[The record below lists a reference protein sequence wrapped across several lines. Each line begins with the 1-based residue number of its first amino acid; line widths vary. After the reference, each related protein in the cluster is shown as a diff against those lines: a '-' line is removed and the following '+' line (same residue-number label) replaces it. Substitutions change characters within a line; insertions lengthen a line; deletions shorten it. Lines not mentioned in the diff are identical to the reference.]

1 MTDDTQPAHTIPA
14 TRALRRGR
22 ARWRLVAFVALAI
35 AVVALVGRFALPDET
50 TEDRIARII
59 IDGVIA
65 TSPTRL
71 NEIRRLAEN
80 DHVKAVIV
88 AINSPGG
95 TTAGGEELYESL
107 SALREVK
114 PVVATI
120 AEMGASAAYM
130 TAISANRI
138 FTRRLSIVGSIGVY
152 YSHIDAGKL
161 MDTIGVDFDKV
172 QTGPL
177 KAEPDIDD
185 PLTGAVRQ
193 SLQALVDDSF
203 DWFVDVVAERRGI
216 DRDRVLELADGR
228 ILTGRQAIA
237 TALADE
243 TGGEPEAIAW
253 LEQQWNIEKDLPV
266 ITHYPPPED
275 SLTRALRYV
284 GGQALSLVGLGGGT
298 TNALDGL
305 VSLWQAENLAD

>member
-1 MTDDTQPAHTIPA
+1 MTEDTQPHHAIPA
-14 TRALRRGR
+14 TRALRRARG
-22 ARWRLVAFVALAI
+22 RWRLTAFIAIAI
-35 AVVALVGRFALPDET
+35 AVVALVGRFALPSDT
-50 TEDRIARII
+50 GSDHIGRIVIA
-59 IDGVIA
+59 GTIA
-65 TSPTRL
+65 TSPARL
-71 NEIRRLAEN
+71 DEIERMASD

-88 AINSPGG
+88 SINSPGG

-152 YSHIDAGKL
+152 FAHVDAGKL
-161 MDTIGVDFDKV
+161 METIGVDFDKV

-177 KAEPDIDD
+177 KAEPDIND
-185 PLTGAVRQ
+185 PLAGEVRR

-203 DWFVDVVAERRGI
+203 DWFVDIVAERRGI

-237 TALADE
+237 AALADE
-243 TGGEPEAIAW
+243 AGGEPEAIAW
-253 LEQQWNIEKDLPV
+253 LEQQWNIEPDLPV
-266 ITHYPPPED
+266 VTHYPPAED
-275 SLTRALRYV
+275 SLSRALRYV
-284 GGQALSLVGLGGGT
+284 GGQALSLVGLGAGT